1 MMPPMGSTLAEVFS
15 RAETDFAG
23 GRYEDALRG
32 YVAVITAAPRFTRA
46 RYRVA
51 DALLNLGDRQR
62 AKEVYKG
69 LAWHYIKAGHP
80 LLGLVV
86 CKMVLALDPGYKDL
100 LYILAELYS
109 SESDRVADVDLP
121 EPLPLPDGAPAPNV
135 ANLNTPTLLETA
147 AKLAAD
153 TDQITEV
160 PPRFPVI
167 PLFSHLT
174 EEAFIKVLGS
184 LRLRRHTNG
193 QRIITE
199 GEVGDSFFMLAD
211 GVVVVTKRLSS
222 VDTVLAHLHQGAVFG
237 EMALVSNAPRAAT
250 VTAMGDVDLLELSR
264 RDLEVHAGELES
276 VTQAL
281 KKFTRGRFLA
291 NLAATSPL
299 FKPLDKADRRV
310 LMAKFKPKVVYAND
324 ILIEQGEPGRGLY
337 LVLRGEYKV
346 TRRQDGEVVTLA
358 TLRGGD
364 VFGEISLLKETPTTA
379 TVTATAVGEVLK
391 LEKEE
396 FNEML
401 SKYPDVKSTL
411 HDLSEQRLRSNEATR
426 VSTDIITDDSKLII

>member
-1 MMPPMGSTLAEVFS
+1 MTSTLSEVFS
-15 RAETDFAG
+15 GAEADFSA
-23 GRYEDALRG
+23 GRYEDSLRG
-32 YVAVITAAPRFTRA
+32 YLAVISAAPRFTRA

-51 DALLNLGDRQR
+51 DTLLNLGDRQR

-69 LAWHYIKAGHP
+69 LAWHYIKAGYP

-86 CKMVLALDPGYKDL
+86 CKMVLALDPNYKDL

-109 SESDRVADVDLP
+109 SESDRVADMDLP
-121 EPLPLPDGAPAPNV
+121 EPPPLPDGAPAPNFP
-135 ANLNTPTLLETA
+135 ALERPSLLETA
-147 AKLAAD
+147 AKLASD
-153 TDQITEV
+153 TDKITDV
-160 PPRFPVI
+160 PARFPVI
-167 PLFSHLT
+167 PLFSHLA
-174 EEAFIKVLGS
+174 EDAFIKVLGS

-211 GVVVVTKRLSS
+211 GVVVVSKKLNG

-250 VTAMGDVDLLELSR
+250 VSAMGDVDLLELSR
-264 RDLEVHAGELES
+264 RDLETHAGELES

-299 FKPLDKADRRV
+299 FKPLDRADRRA
-310 LMAKFKPKVVYAND
+310 LMAKFRPKVVYADD
-324 ILIEQGEPGRGLY
+324 IIIEQGEAGKGLY
-337 LVLRGEYKV
+337 LVLRGELKV
-346 TRRQDGEVVTLA
+346 TQKSAEESKPLA

-364 VFGEISLLKETPTTA
+364 VFGEISLLREQPTVA
-379 TVTATAVGEVLK
+379 AVTASSIGEVLF
-391 LEKEE
+391 LPKEDFHE
-396 FNEML
+396 VLAKHPEI
-401 SKYPDVKSTL
+401 KATL
-411 HDLSEQRLRSNEATR
+411 ADLSDQRLRANQQLGGEL
-426 VSTDIITDDSKLII
+426 ITDDSKLMI

>member
-1 MMPPMGSTLAEVFS
+1 MTTTLSEVFS
-15 RAETDFAG
+15 KAEHDFSAG
-23 GRYEDALRG
+23 QYEEALRG
-32 YVAVITAAPRFTRA
+32 YVAVIMAAPRFTRA

-51 DALLNLGDRQR
+51 DALLNLGDRNR

-69 LAWHYIKAGHP
+69 LAWHYIKAGYP

-86 CKMVLALDPGYKDL
+86 CKMVLALDPSYKEL

-109 SESDRVADVDLP
+109 SESDRVSDMDLP
-121 EPLPLPDGAPAPNV
+121 EPPPLPDGAPAPAV
-135 ANLNTPTLLETA
+135 PDLVSSSLLETA
-147 AKLAAD
+147 AKIAAD
-153 TDQITEV
+153 TDEITVV

-199 GEVGDSFFMLAD
+199 TEIGDSFFMLAD
-211 GVVVVTKRLSS
+211 GIVVVSKRLNG

-250 VTAMGDVDLLELSR
+250 VIAMGDVDLLELSR

-291 NLAATSPL
+291 NLAATNPL
-299 FKPLDKADRRV
+299 FAPLDKPDRRA
-310 LMAKFKPKVVYAND
+310 LMAKFKPKVVYQDD
-324 ILIEQGEPGRGLY
+324 IIIEQGETGKGLY
-337 LVLRGEYKV
+337 LVLRGEFKV
-346 TRRQDGEVVTLA
+346 SRKQGAETPQTLA
-358 TLRGGD
+358 TLKGGD
-364 VFGEISLLKETPTTA
+364 VFGEISLLREQPTNA
-379 TVTATAVGEVLK
+379 TVVATSIGEVLF
-391 LEKEE
+391 LPKEDFHE
-396 FNEML
+396 VLGRHPEIKDTL
-401 SKYPDVKSTL
+401 SQ
-411 HDLSEQRLRSNEATR
+411 LSEQRLRSNQEIAAAGQ
-426 VSTDIITDDSKLII
+426 IITDDAKLMI

>member
-1 MMPPMGSTLAEVFS
+1 MAMTLAEVFS
-15 RAETDFAG
+15 RAETDFSVG
-23 GRYEDALRG
+23 QYEDALRG
-32 YVAVITAAPRFTRA
+32 YVAIIQSAPRYTRA

-86 CKMVLALDPGYKDL
+86 CKMVLALDPNYKDL

-121 EPLPLPDGAPAPNV
+121 EPLPLPDGAPAPNMPS
-135 ANLNTPTLLETA
+135 LGTPTLLETA
-147 AKLAAD
+147 AKIAAD

-160 PPRFPVI
+160 PQRFPVI
-167 PLFSHLT
+167 PLFSHLS

-193 QRIITE
+193 QRIISE

-211 GVVVVTKRLSS
+211 GVVVVSKRLNN

-291 NLAATSPL
+291 NLAATNPI
-299 FKPLDKADRRV
+299 FKPLDKADRRA
-310 LMAKFKPKVVYAND
+310 LMAKFKPQVVYAND
-324 ILIEQGEPGRGLY
+324 ILIEEGEPGRGLY

-346 TRRQDGEVVTLA
+346 TKKQAGENLMLA
-358 TLRGGD
+358 TLRSGD
-364 VFGEISLLKETPTTA
+364 IFGEISLLKEVNTTA
-379 TVTATAVGEVLK
+379 TVTATSIGEVLK
-391 LEKEE
+391 LEKTE

-401 SKYPDVKSTL
+401 QKYPDVKSTL
-411 HDLSEQRLRSNEATR
+411 DELSDQRQRANQQIGGEIT
-426 VSTDIITDDSKLII
+426 TDDSKVMI

>member
-1 MMPPMGSTLAEVFS
+1 MPTTLADVYSKAEADFS
-15 RAETDFAG
+15 SG
-23 GRYEDALRG
+23 KYEDALRG
-32 YVAVITAAPRFTRA
+32 YVAVIEVAPRFTRA

-51 DALLNLGDRQR
+51 DALLNLGDRLR

-86 CKMVLALDPGYKDL
+86 CKMVLALDPAYRDL

-109 SESDRVADVDLP
+109 SESDRVADIDLP
-121 EPLPLPDGAPAPNV
+121 VALPLPDGAPAPN
-135 ANLNTPTLLETA
+135 LPDFGPPSLLETA

-153 TDQITEV
+153 IDEITVV
-160 PPRFPVI
+160 PERFPVI
-167 PLFSHLT
+167 PLFSHLS

-184 LRLRRHTNG
+184 LRLKRHTHG
-193 QRIITE
+193 QRIISE
-199 GEVGDSFFMLAD
+199 GETGDSFFMLAD
-211 GVVVVTKRLSS
+211 GIVVVSKKLNG

-237 EMALVSNAPRAAT
+237 EMALVSSAPRAAS
-250 VTAMGDVDLLELSR
+250 VSALGDVDLLELSR

-299 FKPLDKADRRV
+299 FKPLDRADRRAV
-310 LMAKFKPKVVYAND
+310 MAKFRPKMVYAND
-324 ILIEQGEPGRGLY
+324 ILIEQGEPGQGLY
-337 LVLRGEYKV
+337 LILRGEYRV
-346 TRRQDGEVVTLA
+346 TQKQGAELAPLA

-364 VFGEISLLKETPTTA
+364 VFGEISLLKDSPTTA
-379 TVTATAVGEVLK
+379 TVTAASSGEVLK
-391 LEKEE
+391 LDKHE
-396 FNEML
+396 FDEIL
-401 SKYPDVKSTL
+401 AKYPQVKATL
-411 HDLSEQRLRSNEATR
+411 DQLSEQRLRSNEQL
-426 VSTDIITDDSKLII
+426 TDSARELITDDSKLII

>member
-1 MMPPMGSTLAEVFS
+1 MTTTLSDVFA
-15 RAETDFAG
+15 RAESDFSG
-23 GRYEDALRG
+23 GRYEEALRG
-32 YVAVITAAPRFTRA
+32 YVAVIQTAPRFLRA

-62 AKEVYKG
+62 AKDVYKG

-86 CKMVLALDPGYKDL
+86 CKMVLALDPNYKDL
-100 LYILAELYS
+100 LHILAELYS
-109 SESDRVADVDLP
+109 SESDRTAEVDLP
-121 EPLPLPDGAPAPNV
+121 EPLPLPDGAPAPGLPNF
-135 ANLNTPTLLETA
+135 ATPTLLETA

-153 TDQITEV
+153 TDPITEV
-160 PPRFPVI
+160 PARFPVI

-184 LRLRRHTNG
+184 LRLRRHTHG

-199 GEVGDSFFMLAD
+199 GEPGDSFFMLAD
-211 GVVVVTKRLSS
+211 GVVVVSKRLNGA
-222 VDTVLAHLHQGAVFG
+222 DTVLAHLHQGAVFG
-237 EMALVSNAPRAAT
+237 EMALVSHAPRAAT

-264 RDLEVHAGELES
+264 RDLELHAGELES

-299 FKPLDKADRRV
+299 FKPIDRADRRA
-310 LMAKFKPKVVYAND
+310 LMAKFKPRMVYAND
-324 ILIEQGEPGRGLY
+324 ILIEEGEPGRGLY
-337 LVLRGEYKV
+337 LILRGEYRV
-346 TRRQDGEVVTLA
+346 TKRQGGEALVLA

-364 VFGEISLLKETPTTA
+364 VFGEISLLKETNTTA
-379 TVTATAVGEVLK
+379 TVTSLGIGEVLK
-391 LEKEE
+391 LDREE
-396 FNEML
+396 FREVL
-401 SKYPDVKSTL
+401 AKYPEVKSTL
-411 HDLSEQRLRSNEATR
+411 DLLSEQRLRSQEQMR
-426 VSTDIITDDSKLII
+426 SHSQDIITDDAKLMI

>member
-1 MMPPMGSTLAEVFS
+1 MAMTLSEVFS
-15 RAETDFAG
+15 RSETDFSVG
-23 GRYEDALRG
+23 HYEDALRG
-32 YVAVITAAPRFTRA
+32 YVAVIQAAPRFTRA

-51 DALLNLGDRQR
+51 DALLNLGDRAR

-86 CKMVLALDPGYKDL
+86 CKMVLALDPLYKDL

-121 EPLPLPDGAPAPNV
+121 EPPPLPDGAPAPNIPP
-135 ANLNTPTLLETA
+135 LGTPTLLDTA
-147 AKLAAD
+147 AKIAAD

-160 PPRFPVI
+160 PQRFPVI
-167 PLFSHLT
+167 PLFSHLS
-174 EEAFIKVLGS
+174 EDAFMKVLGS

-199 GEVGDSFFMLAD
+199 GELGDSFFMLAD
-211 GVVVVTKRLSS
+211 GVVVVSKRVNG

-299 FKPLDKADRRV
+299 FKPLDKADRRA
-310 LMAKFKPKVVYAND
+310 LMARFKPKVVYAND
-324 ILIEQGEPGRGLY
+324 ILIEEGEPGRGLY

-346 TRRQDGEVVTLA
+346 TKRQGGDTATLA
-358 TLRGGD
+358 MLRSGD
-364 VFGEISLLKETPTTA
+364 IFGEISLLKDVMTTA
-379 TVTATAVGEVLK
+379 TVTATSIGEVLK

-411 HDLSEQRLRSNEATR
+411 DELSDQRLRTHSQIGAEGIT
-426 VSTDIITDDSKLII
+426 TDDSKVMI